1 MFILAGSSLL
11 TLLDDIAT
19 LLDDI
24 SLMGKLAAKKTAG
37 VLGDDL
43 SLNAQQVSG
52 VRANRE
58 LPVVWSV
65 AKGSLLNKVILVPL
79 ALLISAFIPWAITPL
94 LMVGGAFLCFEGVE
108 KVLHSLHTRKHK
120 EDPQQAQERLNA
132 IAKQDPKQYE
142 RDKVK
147 GAIRTDFILSAE
159 IVAITLGIVAD
170 APLLNQ
176 VLVLSGIAVLVTVGV
191 YGLVGIIVKLDDMG
205 YWLVERPGA
214 LAKTVGKGLLV
225 IAPWLMKVL
234 SIVGTLAMFLV
245 GGGIVVHGIAPLHHA
260 IEHFAAEQG
269 AVLAATLPTL
279 ANLVLGFI
287 IGLIVVGLVKG
298 ISRLRGAAH

>member
-1 MFILAGSSLL
+1 MLAGSSLL

-24 SLMGKLAAKKTAG
+24 SVMGKIAAKKTAG

-58 LPVVWSV
+58 LPVVWGV
-65 AKGSLLNKVILVPL
+65 AKGSFINKVILVPL

-94 LMVGGAFLCFEGVE
+94 LMIGGAFLCYEGVE
-108 KVLHSLHTRKHK
+108 KVLHTFESRKNK
-120 EDPQQAQERLNA
+120 ETPQARQARLEA
-132 IAKQDPKQYE
+132 LAAQDPKAFE

-159 IVAITLGIVAD
+159 IVAITLGIVSE

-176 VLVLSGIAVLVTVGV
+176 VLILSGIAIIVTIGV
-191 YGLVGIIVKLDDMG
+191 YGLVGVIVKLDDMG
-205 YWLVERPGA
+205 YWLADKSSA
-214 LAKTVGKGLLV
+214 LAKLVGKGLLV
-225 IAPWLMKVL
+225 TAPWLMKSL
-234 SIVGTLAMFLV
+234 SVIGTLAMFLV
-245 GGGIVVHGIAPLHHA
+245 GGGIVVHGIPPLHHA
-260 IEHFAAEQG
+260 IEHVAEGQASVVAAI
-269 AVLAATLPTL
+269 LPTL
-279 ANLVLGFI
+279 VNLVVGFI
-287 IGLIVVGLVKG
+287 IGAIVIAGVK
-298 ISRLRGAAH
+298 IIEKVRGK